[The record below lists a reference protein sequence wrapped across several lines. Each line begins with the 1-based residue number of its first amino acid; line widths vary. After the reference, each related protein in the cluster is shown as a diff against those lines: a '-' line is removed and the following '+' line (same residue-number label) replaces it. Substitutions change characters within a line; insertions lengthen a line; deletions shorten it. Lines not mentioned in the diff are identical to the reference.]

1 MMERVSFSHNY
12 NGKLFTDCFGSVQL
26 EDSERFFAGNM
37 LTGLYKN
44 ENIGLLKVEAV
55 RKFRFQ
61 HISDVLAYI
70 ECGKPAHYLAE
81 VIRKSAAAD
90 GYIVKP
96 ETRLDH
102 VVFCYETRNI
112 TIHSALL
119 QQWWQEKKT
128 QNKPML

>member
-1 MMERVSFSHNY
+1 MMQNVSFLHNY

-26 EDSERFFAGNM
+26 EDSEMFFAGN
-37 LTGLYKN
+37 
-44 ENIGLLKVEAV
+44 LLKGLHQDKEIGVLKVQAV

-61 HISDVLAYI
+61 HLSDVLAYL
-70 ECGKPAHYLAE
+70 ECGRPAHYLAE

-90 GYIVKP
+90 GYIVRP

-102 VVFCYETRNI
+102 IVFCYESRNI
-112 TIHSALL
+112 ANHSALL
-119 QQWWQEKKT
+119 QEWWQEKKT